1 MEAYVKFFLLRVFL
15 IWRNLKLYEVKFNLL
30 CKSEKKILMLGIWV
44 LKKKYMHKEHDYGG
58 GQSSRR
64 CRLLGAER

>member
-1 MEAYVKFFLLRVFL
+1 MEAYVKIFLLRVFL

-44 LKKKYMHKEHDYGG
+44 LKKNTCTKNMIMEEVKAAGDVD
-58 GQSSRR
+58 
-64 CRLLGAER
+64 C